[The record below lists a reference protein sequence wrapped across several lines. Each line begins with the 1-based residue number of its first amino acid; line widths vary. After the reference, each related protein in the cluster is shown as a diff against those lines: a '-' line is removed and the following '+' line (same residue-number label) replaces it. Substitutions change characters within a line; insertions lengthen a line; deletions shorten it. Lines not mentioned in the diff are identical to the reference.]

1 MSFLCANCKKNK
13 KLSILIFQTNEELE
27 DLKEGIIRFSTF
39 NLQEFQWVSG
49 EDIDNVTHFLSIRF
63 FLYDKREIVCIEV
76 VTDNNLSKPYWMR
89 SNLFILTELN
99 QIDDFVKRIEQLISK
114 KINALEGIIPA

>member
-1 MSFLCANCKKNK
+1 MSFLCAICKKIK
-13 KLSILIFQTNEELE
+13 KLSILIFKTNEELE
-27 DLKEGIIRFSTF
+27 DLKEGRIRFSTF
-39 NLQEFQWVSG
+39 KLQEFQWVSG

-63 FLYDKREIVCIEV
+63 FLYDKRGIVGIEV

-99 QIDDFVKRIEQLISK
+99 QIDDFAKRIGYAYPTRLI
-114 KINALEGIIPA
+114 